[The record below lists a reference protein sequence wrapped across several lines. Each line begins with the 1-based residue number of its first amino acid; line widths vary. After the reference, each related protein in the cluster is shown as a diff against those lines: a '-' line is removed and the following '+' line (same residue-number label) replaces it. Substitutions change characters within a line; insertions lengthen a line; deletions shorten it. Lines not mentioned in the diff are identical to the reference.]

1 MAARVNHQDIVK
13 AVLDAKAVNFEA
25 VGKVVAQLG
34 PALSLADEPWE
45 SFCWTM
51 RFFIR
56 IFRHEPPIASPW
68 NSIADLGQLR
78 DVAGELKGR

>member
-13 AVLDAKAVNFEA
+13 VVLDAKAVNFEA

-34 PALSLADEPWE
+34 PTLSLADEPWE

-56 IFRHEPPIASPW
+56 IFRHEPPIVSPW
-68 NSIADLGQLR
+68 NPIADLAQLR